1 MNVLERNILK
11 PDDAHSVT
19 NYGQLTV
26 TFPQTSNN

>member
-1 MNVLERNILK
+1 MDVLERNILK
-11 PDDAHSVT
+11 PDDASVT